1 MLFDRLRLPHVE
13 PVDTPEADREAAIVL
28 ITATFSLLVF
38 AYWGR
43 PGWYNG
49 SELGEW
55 VTRNIGGPFAD
66 FPRVGGYVWW
76 GITSTTL
83 RLLAPLAIIV
93 WVIRR
98 RPVEYGYRLRGIAS
112 HVPMYAVFYLVM
124 LPVLIWASSFASFR
138 SFYPFY
144 ERASEGG
151 TAFWLYELGYLTQF
165 IGLEAFFRGFLTFGL
180 VRRFGMLS
188 IVVMTVPYTMIH
200 FGKPMPEA
208 TAAIF
213 AGLILGYMALRT
225 RSFVPGIF
233 LHAGVAITMD
243 LLVLWRNG
251 FLDNIF

>member
-1 MLFDRLRLPHVE
+1 MLIDRLRLPDVE
-13 PVDTPEADREAAIVL
+13 PEATPEADREAALVL
-28 ITATFSLLVF
+28 IFATFSLLTF

-43 PGWYNG
+43 PGWFNNNDIAD
-49 SELGEW
+49 W
-55 VTRNIGGPFAD
+55 VARNIGGPFAE
-66 FPRVGGYVWW
+66 FPGVGGYVWW
-76 GITSTTL
+76 GLTSFFL
-83 RLLAPLAIIV
+83 RLLLPLVVVV
-93 WVIRR
+93 WVLRR
-98 RPVEYGYRLRGIAS
+98 RPVDFGYRLRGIAP
-112 HVPMYAVFYLVM
+112 HIPMYVVFYLVM

-144 ERASEGG
+144 DRAAEGG

-180 VRRFGMLS
+180 VGRFGMLS

-243 LLVLWRNG
+243 VLVLWRNG
-251 FLDNIF
+251 FLGNVF